1 MDELVSFDNR
11 KALRI
16 PYSGAVRLSANQFH
30 WHLNKAQNISKEGLF
45 IETEEVFTPGTRL
58 YLNIDLTVD
67 TRVVKKIRTVGKVVR
82 LAGEKEETSQYKNG
96 GIGVHFSLLPAE
108 ERLIRDFAQHAVNPS
123 LPEDIPAKHNPP
135 RHVCLEVS
143 GEVYSCLQWWLK
155 EALNKL
161 LRTNSL
167 ILELVA
173 LLAFILLYVMI
184 FL

>member
-1 MDELVSFDNR
+1 MDALVSLDNR

-16 PYSGAVRLSANQFH
+16 PYSGAVRFSADQFH

-45 IETEEVFTPGTRL
+45 IETGEVFTLGTRL

-67 TRVVKKIRTVGKVVR
+67 TQVVKKIRTVGNVVR
-82 LAGEKEETSQYKNG
+82 LAGEEETSPYKSG
-96 GIGVHFSLLPAE
+96 GLGVHFSLLPGE
-108 ERLIRDFAQHAVNPS
+108 ERIIRDFAKHAVNPS
-123 LPEDIPAKHNPP
+123 PPEDIPAKHNPA
-135 RHVCLEVS
+135 RHVRVEVQR
-143 GEVYSCLQWWLK
+143 EAYSCLQWWLK

-161 LRTNSL
+161 LSTNSL

-173 LLAFILLYVMI
+173 LLAFIMLYIMV

>member
-16 PYSGAVRLSANQFH
+16 PYSGAVRFSADQFH
-30 WHLNKAQNISKEGLF
+30 WHLNKAQNISKGGLF
-45 IETEEVFTPGTRL
+45 IETGEVFTPGTRL

-67 TRVVKKIRTVGKVVR
+67 TQVVKKIRTVGKVVR
-82 LAGEKEETSQYKNG
+82 LAGEEEDTSQNKSG
-96 GIGVHFSLLPAE
+96 GLGIHFSLLPRE
-108 ERLIRDFAQHAVNPS
+108 ERIIRDFAKHAVNPS
-123 LPEDIPAKHNPP
+123 LREDISVKHNPV
-135 RHVCLEVS
+135 RHVHVEVQR
-143 GEVYSCLQWWLK
+143 EVYSCLQWWLK

-161 LRTNSL
+161 SRTNSL

-173 LLAFILLYVMI
+173 LLVFIVLYVMV